1 MKMKEDSYNVLLG
14 NKNTE
19 LYIFSRKDE
28 FYSQKITELFGL
40 MDTINGRNITQPGK
54 IIETLRKWREGLV
67 FKSDSLQEYLQSTRN
82 ENLDQ
87 QVKFGEEY
95 ARKFDE
101 ILQNLKK
108 DKNISMK
115 IISEGDSYYIEQI
128 GNLEKE
134 LERVRE
140 EIVEKKETVGV
151 MRGEVDSLN
160 KIVAE
165 ETGKREGLQ
174 RDVLEFE
181 KKEQVW
187 RNYEPLLKD
196 DNLMG
201 RLFNILE
208 QTCRINMGG
217 QGQGTEST

>member
-1 MKMKEDSYNVLLG
+1 MG
-14 NKNTE
+14 
-19 LYIFSRKDE
+19 
-28 FYSQKITELFGL
+28 
-40 MDTINGRNITQPGK
+40 
-54 IIETLRKWREGLV
+54 IETLRKWREGLV
-67 FKSDSLQEYLQSTRN
+67 FNSDSLKAYLESTRN

-95 ARKFDE
+95 ARKFEE

-128 GNLEKE
+128 GTLEKE

-140 EIVEKKETVGV
+140 EISERKEAVGV
-151 MRGEVDSLN
+151 MRTQVDSLN
-160 KIVAE
+160 MIVME

-174 RDVLEFE
+174 KEVLALE
-181 KKEQVW
+181 KKEELW

-201 RLFNILE
+201 R
-208 QTCRINMGG
+208 
-217 QGQGTEST
+217 